1 MSTLMDVRLTLTRA
15 EAEALEAIA
24 DRELTA
30 MYSSTKSPVP
40 DRYALSLLIGAIR
53 HARAAQD

>member
-1 MSTLMDVRLTLTRA
+1 MSALIKVELVLTRA

-30 MYSSTKSPVP
+30 MYSSMKSPVP
-40 DRYALSLLIGAIR
+40 DRYAVSLLIGAIR